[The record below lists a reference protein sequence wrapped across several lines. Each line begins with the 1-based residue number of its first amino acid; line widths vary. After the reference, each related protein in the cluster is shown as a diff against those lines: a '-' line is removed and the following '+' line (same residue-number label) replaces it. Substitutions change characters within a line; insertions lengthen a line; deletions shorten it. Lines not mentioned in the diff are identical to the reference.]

1 MFINNYCTDFMFQEV
16 MVCVT
21 FSPSI
26 LSLIIFNFL
35 LIFMMSQKLNFM
47 SIQVLIKKF
56 IHKFQQNE
64 LYLQNKKEIRN
75 YERQYY
81 RLYCYAHHDL

>member
-21 FSPSI
+21 YSSSI
-26 LSLIIFNFL
+26 LSRI
-35 LIFMMSQKLNFM
+35 
-47 SIQVLIKKF
+47 

-64 LYLQNKKEIRN
+64 WYLERKKEEILRDN
-75 YERQYY
+75 IVDYNVMHIMTR
-81 RLYCYAHHDL
+81 RIMHSML

>member
-21 FSPSI
+21 HSSSI

-35 LIFMMSQKLNFM
+35 LVSKVSKEF
-47 SIQVLIKKF
+47 VE
-56 IHKFQQNE
+56 IHV
-64 LYLQNKKEIRN
+64 
-75 YERQYY
+75 Y
-81 RLYCYAHHDL
+81 RF